1 MERLRMRVLD
11 EEGLEL
17 MKDRTE
23 RLLSERGVQIKHE
36 ELCAELK
43 KAGCEVDGE
52 TVRFPRE
59 KIAQAVEAAPKQFT
73 LYAPD
78 AQYDLPFPRPDG
90 GFYTRV
96 NTGAPQY
103 LTASGDLHPYSL
115 EDAAEWF
122 KVCNAMENVDYIALP
137 STSSTKV
144 QAEAV
149 DVLMLEQALLNSQKH
164 IWIQPYESDNVQCL
178 IDVAQAAAGGADALR
193 ARPFIS
199 FISCSVPLLHFKHM
213 DAEVILRCAQ
223 AGVPV
228 QPCALPTAGANTP
241 VTAQGTMLACCAEV
255 LAQIVMLGLLCPGLP
270 VIATPLPFS
279 MDMKSTCTLQ
289 SNTEITLGRMMA
301 MQLFREGYNIPAHS
315 YGTGTDSAIF
325 DAQNMIER
333 TSLIHMMAMSD
344 ADVLGGA
351 GQLDTARTNSP
362 IQLII
367 DNEIFGIAQRLRKGM
382 NVDDELFDW
391 EELTGDP
398 EEIEDGFIIT
408 DHTLR
413 HYMDA
418 TRSELFNHAEGLT
431 LTGENDPAQKRLA
444 EILKNPPI
452 VERSAE
458 NRQTIQ
464 DAAAQAVCKL
474 MHTAD

>member
-1 MERLRMRVLD
+1 
-11 EEGLEL
+11 
-17 MKDRTE
+17 
-23 RLLSERGVQIKHE
+23 
-36 ELCAELK
+36 
-43 KAGCEVDGE
+43 
-52 TVRFPRE
+52 
-59 KIAQAVEAAPKQFT
+59 
-73 LYAPD
+73 
-78 AQYDLPFPRPDG
+78 
-90 GFYTRV
+90 
-96 NTGAPQY
+96 
-103 LTASGDLHPYSL
+103 
-115 EDAAEWF
+115 
-122 KVCNAMENVDYIALP
+122 
-137 STSSTKV
+137 
-144 QAEAV
+144 
-149 DVLMLEQALLNSQKH
+149 
-164 IWIQPYESDNVQCL
+164 
-178 IDVAQAAAGGADALR
+178 
-193 ARPFIS
+193 
-199 FISCSVPLLHFKHM
+199 
-213 DAEVILRCAQ
+213 
-223 AGVPV
+223 
-228 QPCALPTAGANTP
+228 
-241 VTAQGTMLACCAEV
+241 
-255 LAQIVMLGLLCPGLP
+255 
-270 VIATPLPFS
+270 
-279 MDMKSTCTLQ
+279 
-289 SNTEITLGRMMA
+289 
-301 MQLFREGYNIPAHS
+301 
-315 YGTGTDSAIF
+315 
-325 DAQNMIER
+325 MIER

-413 HYMDA
+413 HYTDA